1 MKNMWLCLYKLT
13 LQSIKSIVNSG
24 DLKSHHLK
32 SRFLKVGFQMIWFS
46 KCFWQNG
53 SHLSGFKMVGLQ
65 NFRSHLKPTSIGPF
79 KIQTR
84 PDFRSPLYTQG
95 LCYGTLRVEFTCTG
109 HCPNRCMSWRGSF
122 VTSSFGFRCGGGE
135 EALELEGVMSPEAR
149 SLCEGLEARLMSSDS
164 AVLGHSCQPLPAN
177 SRSWDMLLLPILPK
191 GRPVNND

>member
-1 MKNMWLCLYKLT
+1 MIFDRMAVICLDFKWL
-13 LQSIKSIVNSG
+13 
-24 DLKSHHLK
+24 
-32 SRFLKVGFQMIWFS
+32 GFQISDPIWNRTI
-46 KCFWQNG
+46 WN
-53 SHLSGFKMVGLQ
+53 L
-65 NFRSHLKPTSIGPF
+65 TSIGPF
-79 KIQTR
+79 KIQTS
-84 PDFRSPLYTQG
+84 PDFRSALYTQG
-95 LCYGTLRVEFTCTG
+95 LFYGTLRVEFTCTG
-109 HCPNRCMSWRGSF
+109 HCPNRCMSWRGNF